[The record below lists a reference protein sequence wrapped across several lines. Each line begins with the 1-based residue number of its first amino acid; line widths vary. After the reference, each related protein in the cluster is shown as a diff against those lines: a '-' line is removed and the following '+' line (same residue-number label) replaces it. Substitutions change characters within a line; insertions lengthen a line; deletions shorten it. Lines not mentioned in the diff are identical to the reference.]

1 MCLKSECVYFSQFS
15 GCVLSP
21 CVHILHSL
29 TQAGHNCLM
38 VMTVPSV
45 KVLHGSPRSCLETSI
60 PPKSCLCGC
69 RSQRLHNSAL
79 LEPTGDSCLHSSM
92 MLAVQ
97 KPEVSLLPHAFLPS
111 PFLKCAGRREIAA
124 RQNFCTKSECC
135 ATRWNLHSV
144 VSEMA
149 FFCWCGA
156 LFQVFWFYFS
166 CLTSLCSERAAV
178 FAGLTFR
185 EHKVGWSGLP
195 PVSPQIWS
203 ELPHH
208 LRLNLSF
215 PVLVFWVLVLL

>member
-1 MCLKSECVYFSQFS
+1 
-15 GCVLSP
+15 
-21 CVHILHSL
+21 
-29 TQAGHNCLM
+29 M

-124 RQNFCTKSECC
+124 MQNFCTKSECC

-149 FFCWCGA
+149 FFVDPGHYSRFSGFTFLVWVASA
-156 LFQVFWFYFS
+156 LRELQ
-166 CLTSLCSERAAV
+166 CLLDLPLGNT
-178 FAGLTFR
+178 
-185 EHKVGWSGLP
+185 KWVGQACL
-195 PVSPQIWS
+195 
-203 ELPHH
+203 LYH
-208 LRLNLSF
+208 LKYDLGF
-215 PVLVFWVLVLL
+215 PIISD